1 MTSPALA
8 PEASNSLADGNEG
21 CNAPGATPQGEGFQ
35 GERSAHMLQPGHV
48 QQLGARLEPR
58 CINFALVAP
67 NAQAVDLCLFDA
79 SGIQETAR
87 LRMPAQTGGV
97 WHGALPLANS
107 VGPGLVYGWRVHG
120 CWAPHQGHRFN
131 PAKLLLDP
139 CARDVL
145 GRYGGEAVH
154 LGHDPASAGTDQ
166 QPDSRDNVALALKAR
181 VVADL
186 PPLRV
191 PRPVVDPARRVIYEL
206 HVKGF
211 TALHPDIPVA
221 LRGSYAG
228 LAHPA
233 AVAHLKRLGITTVCL
248 MPVAHRADEARLQ
261 ALGLSNYWG
270 YSPVAWTAPEARYAS
285 AATAG
290 GARAEFRAMVE
301 SLHAAGLEVV
311 LDVVYNHTAETDEWG
326 PTLSL
331 RGIDNALYYHLLPQ
345 DRSRYANWTG
355 CGNSVNLDQPLVRR
369 TVLESLRRWVT
380 EFGVDGFR
388 FDLAPVLARGGD
400 ALNGAFQPDA
410 PLLKAI
416 AEDPVLCHRLMIA
429 EPWDIGEG
437 GYQLGAFPRGW
448 LEWNDRYR
456 DTQRTYW
463 LRREA
468 NRGDFA
474 MRLAGSSDVFA
485 GGGRS
490 PHSSVNFITAH
501 DGFTLHD
508 LVSYTQRHNQANGED
523 NRDGHQHNLSV
534 NNGVEGDTHDP
545 GVLALRAGQRR
556 ALLATLAFSLG
567 TPMFLAG
574 DEIGHSQRGNN
585 NAYCQDNSVTWL
597 NWAEADQALCSY
609 VQRVLALRQRLTL
622 LQAHHWWQ
630 GEMSMQGPVAV
641 WLTPSGC
648 SMTSADWDD
657 RPSQA
662 LMLHLYRQET
672 GPSHVHAHAVLLL
685 FNPQPQPVRFEVP
698 PGEWRL
704 GLDSASGDTS
714 GTGDVSGID
723 RLLGL
728 QETVP
733 AGALWLA
740 VAESTL

>member
-1 MTSPALA
+1 MTTPALA
-8 PEASNSLADGNEG
+8 PEASNSLADGNDG
-21 CNAPGATPQGEGFQ
+21 CNAAGVMPQGGGGL
-35 GERSAHMLQPGHV
+35 GERIHHILQPGHG
-48 QQLGARLEPR
+48 QQLGAHVESH

-67 NAQAVDLCLFDA
+67 NAQAVDLCFFDA
-79 SGIQETAR
+79 AGQRETAR
-87 LRMPAQTGGV
+87 LRLQAQTGGI
-97 WHGALPLANS
+97 WHGALPLGNS
-107 VGPGLVYGWRVHG
+107 IGPGLVYGWRVHG
-120 CWAPHQGHRFN
+120 CWAPHEGHRFN

-154 LGHDPASAGTDQ
+154 LGHDPSSASTDQ
-166 QPDSRDNVALALKAR
+166 RPDSRDNAVLALKAR

-186 PPLRV
+186 PPLRE
-191 PRPVVDPARRVIYEL
+191 PRPVIDPARRVIYEL
-206 HVKGF
+206 HVKGY
-211 TALHPDIPVA
+211 TALHPEIPTA
-221 LRGSYAG
+221 IRGSYAG

-233 AVAHLKRLGITTVCL
+233 AIAHLKRLGVTTVCL

-285 AATAG
+285 ALTAG

-311 LDVVYNHTAETDEWG
+311 LDVVYNHTAETDELG

-388 FDLAPVLARGGD
+388 FDLASVLARGGD
-400 ALNGAFQPDA
+400 ALKGAFQPNA
-410 PLLKAI
+410 PLLRAI
-416 AEDPVLCHRLMIA
+416 VEDPVLCDRLMIA

-456 DTQRTYW
+456 DTQRAYW
-463 LRREA
+463 LKGEA
-468 NRGDFA
+468 CRGDFA

-485 GGGRS
+485 GGGRG

-501 DGFTLHD
+501 DGFTLND
-508 LVSYTQRHNQANGED
+508 LVSYAQRHNQANGED
-523 NRDGHQHNLSV
+523 NRDGHQHNLSI
-534 NNGVEGDTHDP
+534 NNGVEGDTHDAE
-545 GVLALRAGQRR
+545 VLARRASQRR
-556 ALLATLAFSLG
+556 ALIATLAFSLG
-567 TPMFLAG
+567 TPMLLAG

-585 NAYCQDNSVTWL
+585 NAYCQDNSITWM
-597 NWAEADQALCSY
+597 NWAEADLALCAH
-609 VQRVLALRQRLTL
+609 VQRVLALRHRLTL
-622 LQAHHWWQ
+622 LQAHQWWQ
-630 GEMSMQGPVAV
+630 SERSMQGPVAV
-641 WLTPSGC
+641 WLTPAGC
-648 SMTSADWDD
+648 SMTGADWDD

-662 LMLHLYRQET
+662 LMLHLYLHGT
-672 GPSHVHAHAVLLL
+672 GSEHDHDHDLLLL
-685 FNPQPQPVRFEVP
+685 FNPQSEPVRFAVP
-698 PGEWRL
+698 PGGWRL
-704 GLDSASGDTS
+704 GLDSAGGDAA
-714 GTGDVSGID
+714 GID

-728 QETVP
+728 QETVA

-740 VAESTL
+740 VAESGL